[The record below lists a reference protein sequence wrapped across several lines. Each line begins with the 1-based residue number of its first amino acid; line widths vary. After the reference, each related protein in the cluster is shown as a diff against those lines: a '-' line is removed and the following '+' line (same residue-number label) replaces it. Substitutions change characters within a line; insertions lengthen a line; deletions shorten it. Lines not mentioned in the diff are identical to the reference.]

1 MKGIPYFGKE
11 ASQSQAKCQTTLE
24 KMSIRCS
31 PDFLLLYILLLT
43 NLVKNWNIF
52 LYSYVWGWKIQGK
65 CQTTKIRASGFL
77 PLLLCPT
84 LSPILYIL
92 LLPDFLRKLKVKTSD
107 IGHQKSTNV
116 EYVMDSLPNFFF
128 TLPQLPSSLIL
139 NFWKISEL
147 RNFAN
152 RFIFFYNFSY
162 KRIDSIEFS
171 ILYWAYK

>member
-1 MKGIPYFGKE
+1 
-11 ASQSQAKCQTTLE
+11 
-24 KMSIRCS
+24 MSIRCS

-65 CQTTKIRASGFL
+65 CQTTKRRASGFL

-116 EYVMDSLPNFFF
+116 EYVRDSLPQFFALSR
-128 TLPQLPSSLIL
+128 LPHSFIL
-139 NFWKISEL
+139 KFWNIFEL

-152 RFIFFYNFSY
+152 SFTFFNSFSY
-162 KRIDSIEFS
+162 SLLSLQIRGRLNPELFNFRSNMLSFQWKIQI
-171 ILYWAYK
+171 

>member
-1 MKGIPYFGKE
+1 MKGIPYFGKV

-116 EYVMDSLPNFFF
+116 EYVMDSLPNFFYF
-128 TLPQLPSSLIL
+128 ATIAQYIYPKFLE
-139 NFWKISEL
+139 NFWIEEFCKQIHIL
-147 RNFAN
+147 LQ
-152 RFIFFYNFSY
+152 FI
-162 KRIDSIEFS
+162 
-171 ILYWAYK
+171 L